1 MVKRLLVVSLVIGL
15 FCGLALAD
23 YVTPTL
29 ENASFELPGDGKIK
43 GWDMDDGA
51 YYADTS
57 EAAEVPGWEA
67 DGTIV
72 DSGVES
78 DWPGSTDGVWTGFLM
93 GGDPSVY
100 QTTDHVIAAGDEF
113 LLMLDAR
120 DNWSAT
126 TPALLEVTLYADA
139 MGQRV
144 VLATETFEM
153 TSGEIVADYPEWN
166 TYTLSFA
173 ADTMEM
179 LQGFPIGIELRNAQE
194 ASSWIGVDN
203 VRFVPEPAT
212 IALLGLGGLSLL
224 RRRRG

>member
-15 FCGLALAD
+15 FSGLALAD
-23 YVTPTL
+23 YVMPTL

-43 GWDMDDGA
+43 GWDMEDGA
-51 YYADTS
+51 YYVDTS
-57 EAAEVPGWEA
+57 AAAEIPGWKA
-67 DGTIV
+67 DGTIA

-113 LLMLDAR
+113 LLMVDAR

-126 TPALLEVTLYADA
+126 PPALLEVSLYADA

-144 VLATETFEM
+144 VLATDTFEM
-153 TSGEIVADYPEWN
+153 LPSDAEQPWA
-166 TYTLSFA
+166 TYSLAFA

-179 LQGFPIGIELRNAQE
+179 LQGFPIGVELRNAQE
-194 ASSWIGVDN
+194 ASSWIGIDN

-224 RRRRG
+224 RRRRA